1 MKKNDFYFLLIFFK
15 NNCQEFK
22 TFTSTLTKD
31 IIMRYLFIIFFLFSH
46 IIYGQNT
53 IPEVLKK
60 YNSELISYIS
70 VKQASM
76 KSNVVFLDAREL
88 IEYNTSHIKGALH
101 VGYTSFN
108 QTFVLEKIIDKN
120 ATIIV
125 YCSIGV
131 RSEKIGEKLL
141 KLGYSN
147 VFNLYGGIF
156 EWKNNDYKVF
166 NHSEQET
173 EYVHTYSKEWSK
185 YLKKGIQT
193 Y

>member
-1 MKKNDFYFLLIFFK
+1 MLSSILDK
-15 NNCQEFK
+15 
-22 TFTSTLTKD
+22 SV
-31 IIMRYLFIIFFLFSH
+31 IMRHFFLILFLFSTV
-46 IIYGQNT
+46 IYGQKT

-60 YNSELISYIS
+60 YNSERVTYIS

-76 KSNVVFLDAREL
+76 KSSVVFLDAREL
-88 IEYNTSHIKGALH
+88 IEYNTSHIKGAIH
-101 VGYTSFN
+101 VGYNKFN
-108 QTFVLEKIIDKN
+108 QKLVLEEIKDKN
-120 ATIIV
+120 TTIIV

-156 EWKNNDYKVF
+156 EWKNNGYKVF